1 MADFDLDLG
10 DDLLSITDE
19 DGNEFELEVLDET
32 EYKGLR
38 YLIAVETGPDDTSE
52 QEAVILKYVTDEE
65 TGEELL
71 STPDT
76 EEEYDEVYNLF
87 MAQMFN
93 DEIEE

>member
-19 DGNEFELEVLDET
+19 EGNEFELEILDET
-32 EYKGLR
+32 EYNGFR
-38 YLIAVETGPDDTSE
+38 YLIAVETTEDPSE
-52 QEAVILKYVTDEE
+52 QQEAVILKYITDEA

-87 MAQMFN
+87 MDQMF
-93 DEIEE
+93 DEEAE

>member
-10 DDLLSITDE
+10 GDLLSITDE
-19 DGNEFELEVLDET
+19 DGNEFELEVLDDL
-32 EYKGLR
+32 EYHGVQ
-38 YLIAVETGPDDTSE
+38 YVIAVETGPDDRQE
-52 QEAVILKYVTDEE
+52 QEAVIMKYVTDEE

-87 MAQMFN
+87 MAQMFDG
-93 DEIEE
+93 DEDA

>member
-10 DDLLSITDE
+10 GDLLSITDE
-19 DGNEFELEVLDET
+19 DGNEFELEVLDDL
-32 EYKGLR
+32 EYHGVQ
-38 YLIAVETGPDDTSE
+38 YVIAVETGPDDQQE
-52 QEAVILKYVTDEE
+52 QEAVIMKYVTDEE

-87 MAQMFN
+87 MAQMFDG
-93 DEIEE
+93 DEDA